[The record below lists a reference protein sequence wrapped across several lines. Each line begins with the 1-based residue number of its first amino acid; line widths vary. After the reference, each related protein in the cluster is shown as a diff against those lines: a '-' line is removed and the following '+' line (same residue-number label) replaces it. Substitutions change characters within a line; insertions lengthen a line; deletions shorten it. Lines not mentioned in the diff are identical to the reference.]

1 MQTDAGE
8 PAGKPEQ
15 AHEQDG
21 DIALALLAD
30 SSLGPLFRPQAR
42 SGIASA
48 WHAHVPFAQ
57 WLVAATRPALIVE
70 LGTHNGV
77 SYAAFCETVL
87 QERLAARCYAV
98 DSWAGDDH
106 AGHYDGRVYA
116 ELREFHDGRYSAFSE
131 LLRMTFNEAR
141 DVIADGTVDLLHIDG
156 FHSYDAVRHD
166 FEGWLP
172 KLSPRA
178 VVLFHDINVLE
189 RGFGVARFWA
199 ELEGRFP
206 SFAFLHGHGL
216 GVLAVGRETPPALR
230 RLCTMGAS
238 SAAAVLRDRFANL
251 GRMHALDCALAE
263 TARHEQRLRREAS
276 ERDATVEGL
285 RRSLNEVLSHRD
297 ALLTERTLTEQ
308 RLPAQEATITSL
320 RAALQ
325 EAKATLD
332 DVRRQAGRLEA
343 AAGDKSFRLEAE
355 LRDQAARLEAELRE
369 QVARLE
375 AEAREQ
381 VARLEAEVLGQAARL
396 EAAVEER
403 ERQIGERD
411 HAIGD
416 LEAQTVRDTGEL
428 GRLRAEIDAL
438 RGNLAAARAD
448 AKSTREDGRAEA
460 ARLQAEINLRDS
472 QMADLHTAA
481 EPRAGMKPGPAASR
495 GAFGIRS
502 HRH

>member
-1 MQTDAGE
+1 MRTDAGVA
-8 PAGKPEQ
+8 AGEPEQ
-15 AHEQDG
+15 ADDEDG

-106 AGHYDGRVYA
+106 AGHYDGRVYT

-131 LLRMTFNEAR
+131 LLRMTFSEAR
-141 DVIADGTVDLLHIDG
+141 DVIADGSVDLLHIDG
-156 FHSYDAVRHD
+156 FHSYDAVRQD

-172 KLSPRA
+172 KLSTRA

-199 ELEGRFP
+199 ELEGQFP

-230 RLCTMGAS
+230 RLCTIGTS
-238 SAAAVLRDRFANL
+238 PAAAVLRDRFATL
-251 GRMHALDCALAE
+251 GRVHALDCALAE

-276 ERDATVEGL
+276 GRDALVEDL
-285 RRSLNEVLSHRD
+285 RRSLSEVLSHRD
-297 ALLTERTLTEQ
+297 ALLAEKAQAEQ

-320 RAALQ
+320 RSALH

-332 DVRRQAGRLEA
+332 DVRRQAGRLDA
-343 AAGDKSFRLEAE
+343 AAAEKFVRLEADARDQVARLEAE
-355 LRDQAARLEAELRE
+355 LRDQSDRLEADVRD
-369 QVARLE
+369 
-375 AEAREQ
+375 
-381 VARLEAEVLGQAARL
+381 
-396 EAAVEER
+396 R

-411 HAIGD
+411 NAIGR
-416 LEAQTVRDTGEL
+416 LEAQMLKDAGEL
-428 GRLRAEIDAL
+428 GRQRTEIDVL

-448 AKSTREDGRAEA
+448 AKSIREEGRAEA
-460 ARLQAEINLRDS
+460 VRLQAEIGLRDG
-472 QMADLHTAA
+472 QMADLLAAA
-481 EPRAGMKPGPAASR
+481 EPLAAVKTGPAASR
-495 GAFGIRS
+495 GGFGIRS
-502 HRH
+502 RRH

>member
-8 PAGKPEQ
+8 PAGQPEQ
-15 AHEQDG
+15 ADEQDG

-42 SGIASA
+42 SGIPSA

-57 WLVAATRPALIVE
+57 WLVASTRPALIVE

-77 SYAAFCETVL
+77 SYSAFCETVL
-87 QERLAARCYAV
+87 QEKLAARCYAV

-106 AGHYDGRVYA
+106 AGHYDGHVYA

-141 DVIADGTVDLLHIDG
+141 DVIADGAVDLLHIDG

-172 KLSPRA
+172 KLSTRA

-216 GVLAVGRETPPALR
+216 GVLSVGRETPPALR
-230 RLCTMGAS
+230 RLCATGAS
-238 SAAAVLRDRFANL
+238 SGAAVLRDRFASL
-251 GRMHALDCALAE
+251 GRVHALDCALAE
-263 TARHEQRLRREAS
+263 TTRNEQRLRREAA
-276 ERDATVEGL
+276 ERDATVEDL

-297 ALLTERTLTEQ
+297 ALLTANLLTEQ

-320 RAALQ
+320 RAALH
-325 EAKATLD
+325 EAKSTLD
-332 DVRRQAGRLEA
+332 DFRRQAGRLEA
-343 AAGDKSFRLEAE
+343 EVRDRAARLEAE
-355 LRDQAARLEAELRE
+355 AQDQVARLEAELRE
-369 QVARLE
+369 QAARLE
-375 AEAREQ
+375 AEARD
-381 VARLEAEVLGQAARL
+381 QAARL

-403 ERQIGERD
+403 ERQIDERD
-411 HAIGD
+411 HAISD
-416 LEAQTVRDTGEL
+416 LEAQTVRDTREL
-428 GRLRAEIDAL
+428 GHLRAEIDAL

-448 AKSTREDGRAEA
+448 AKSSREDGRAEA
-460 ARLQAEINLRDS
+460 ARLQAEISLRDA
-472 QMADLHTAA
+472 QMAELHVAEEPHAA
-481 EPRAGMKPGPAASR
+481 SKSGPAASR
-495 GAFGIRS
+495 GGLGIRS
-502 HRH
+502 RRH